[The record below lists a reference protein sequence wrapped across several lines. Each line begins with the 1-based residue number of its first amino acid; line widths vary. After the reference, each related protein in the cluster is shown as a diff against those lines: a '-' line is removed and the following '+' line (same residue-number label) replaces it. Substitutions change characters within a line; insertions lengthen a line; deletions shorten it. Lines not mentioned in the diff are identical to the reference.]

1 MAMDEA
7 MEDGTNPLD
16 LVEDLIAADD
26 LAAAVAAVANLHIA
40 DGARVLEN
48 LDREAQALIAGR
60 LPPEHVGQVLEHL
73 DIEDAVDLSS
83 ALDPAVLSD
92 ILDEASPDVA
102 ADVLR
107 GLPEDERDA
116 VIGAMGRALTVAPL
130 LNYSDDTA
138 GGVMVPDFVSLRD
151 WMNTEDAVSHLRNY
165 SPDQVYSN
173 YLLVLDRRNVLVGVV
188 HMRDLVLASA
198 AAPIREVMDPEVIRV
213 GPEADQ
219 EECVRVVQRDD
230 LSQLPVVDDQGRPLG
245 VILGED
251 ILDVIEE
258 EATEDML
265 RLASIAGAERV
276 LNPIGRSFRNR
287 FPWLLLN
294 LGTVLI
300 AATVINVFED
310 TIASA
315 AFLAV
320 FLPMVAS
327 QGGIAGTQ
335 TLTLVTRAI
344 ALGDLT
350 WANAKRP
357 LTKEILLGV
366 ANGVVFGVVAGALA
380 WVWKGNVD
388 LGLIVLTAMTANL
401 LVAAAAGYVTPLALK
416 AARLDPAVGA
426 AVVVTTFTDVAGFG
440 FLLGLAAWWL

>member
-107 GLPEDERDA
+107 GLPEGERDA

-198 AAPIREVMDPEVIRV
+198 AAPIREVMDPKVIRI

-230 LSQLPVVDDQGRPLG
+230 LSQLPVVDDQGRALG

-265 RLASIAGAERV
+265 RLASIAGTERV

-300 AATVINVFED
+300 AATVIDVFEH

-357 LTKEILLGV
+357 LAKEILLGV

-380 WVWKGNVD
+380 WLWKGNID

>member
-1 MAMDEA
+1 MDEM
-7 MEDGTNPLD
+7 MEDGAGPLD
-16 LVEDLIAADD
+16 RVEDLIDAGDVEG
-26 LAAAVAAVANLHIA
+26 AVAVIAALHVADAAH
-40 DGARVLEN
+40 VLEN
-48 LDREAQALIAGR
+48 LNRDSQALIARR
-60 LPPEHVGQVLEHL
+60 LDPERVAETLEHL
-73 DIEDAVDLSS
+73 DTEQALDLLS

-107 GLPEDERDA
+107 GLSEERREA
-116 VIGAMGRALTVAPL
+116 VIRDMDRARTVAPL
-130 LNYSDDTA
+130 LDYPDDTA
-138 GGVMVPDFVSLRD
+138 GGVMVPDFVSVRD
-151 WMNTEDAVSHLRNY
+151 WMHTEDAVSHLRRV

-188 HMRDLVLASA
+188 HMRDLVLAPA
-198 AAPIREVMDPEVIRV
+198 AAPIRDLMDTEVIRV

-230 LSQLPVVDDQGRPLG
+230 LSQLPVVDDEGRALG

-265 RLASIAGAERV
+265 RLASIAGTERV
-276 LNPIGRSFRNR
+276 LNPLGRSFRNR

-294 LGTVLI
+294 LATVLI
-300 AATVINVFED
+300 AATVIDVFEH

-350 WANAKRP
+350 WANARRP
-357 LTKEILLGV
+357 LGKEILLGV
-366 ANGVVFGVVAGALA
+366 ANGVFFGVVAGALA
-380 WVWKGNVD
+380 WVWKGNID

-401 LVAAAAGYVTPLALK
+401 LVAAAVGYVTPLALK